1 MKYFGQKNVL
11 AKHLANATFFP
22 EPKVALYI
30 RQGPSVILFQFYNTA
45 F

>member
-22 EPKVALYI
+22 EPKVALV
-30 RQGPSVILFQFYNTA
+30 GKDPL
-45 F
+45 